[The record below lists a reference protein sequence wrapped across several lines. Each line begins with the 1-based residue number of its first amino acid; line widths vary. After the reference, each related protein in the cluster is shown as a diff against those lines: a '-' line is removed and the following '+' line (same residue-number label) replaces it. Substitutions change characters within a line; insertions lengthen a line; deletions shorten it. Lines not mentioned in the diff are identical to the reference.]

1 MFESE
6 ETVIPG
12 ETNKEATLPSKRTVE
27 TVKGAEKLIE
37 ALDVFEE
44 EVAVNQ
50 EYESQCKRALN
61 NNSELPAKPS
71 HNPLMNIY
79 STCCPFRY
87 VLEVLKRI
95 KSNELEETLLTLPFN
110 YTISLL
116 KVLTQL
122 LERKWEIE
130 LLCRCICFM
139 IRVNLGQITS
149 TSTLLPTLD
158 KLRHLMNDSVSDLKD
173 LVGVNSAALQYYHQI
188 LESNEEI
195 SLFTDAFDK
204 RNEKKKRSRRQLSSA
219 PILSWT

>member
-1 MFESE
+1 MFENE

-50 EYESQCKRALN
+50 EYETQCKRALN
-61 NNSELPAKPS
+61 NNEELPAKPS

-87 VLEVLKRI
+87 ILEVLKRI

-130 LLCRCICFM
+130 LLCRSMFYNSVNNYLIFEENRRNSQCLQTCFEFKSE
-139 IRVNLGQITS
+139 NC
-149 TSTLLPTLD
+149 
-158 KLRHLMNDSVSDLKD
+158 N
-173 LVGVNSAALQYYHQI
+173 
-188 LESNEEI
+188 
-195 SLFTDAFDK
+195 FF
-204 RNEKKKRSRRQLSSA
+204 EKKLCILFKQTAKSS
-219 PILSWT
+219 